1 MSREI
6 FSEYV
11 KNLEAFIAQAKK
23 IEPGT
28 AEVAAK
34 DNEWS
39 PAFVLHHI
47 ADAEMH
53 FMIRYFNALTIDKPH
68 IIQFDEDIYPSVL
81 NYEGRDWV
89 NSLAL
94 IESIGKQVQVA
105 LSELSKEQWERVS
118 IHPQAGEV
126 SISSLLAKASN
137 HMLAHTGQ
145 LKEAS

>member
-1 MSREI
+1 MSREN
-6 FSEYV
+6 FVEYV
-11 KNLEAFIAQAKK
+11 KNLEAFIAQAKR
-23 IEPGT
+23 IDPGT
-28 AEVAAK
+28 AEVSTK
-34 DNEWS
+34 ENEWS
-39 PAFVLHHI
+39 PAFVLHHV
-47 ADAEMH
+47 ADADMH
-53 FMIRYFNALTIDKPH
+53 FMNRYFNALTIDKPS
-68 IIQFDEDIYPSVL
+68 IIAFDEDIYPSVL
-81 NYEGRDWV
+81 NYQGRDWV

-105 LSELSKEQWERVS
+105 LSGLSKEQWERVS

>member
-1 MSREI
+1 MREEK

-23 IEPGT
+23 IDPAT
-28 AEVAAK
+28 AEVATK

-39 PAFVLHHI
+39 SAFVLHHV

-53 FMIRYFNALTIDKPH
+53 FMNRYFNALTIDKPP
-68 IIQFDEDIYPSVL
+68 IIAFDEDIYPSVL
-81 NYEGRDWV
+81 NYQGRDWV

-105 LSELSKEQWERVS
+105 LSGLSKEQWERVS

-137 HMLAHTGQ
+137 HLLAHTGQ

>member
-1 MSREI
+1 MSKEN
-6 FSEYV
+6 FAEYA
-11 KNLEAFIAQAKK
+11 KNLEAFIAQAKR
-23 IEPGT
+23 IDPGT
-28 AEVAAK
+28 AEVAPK

-39 PAFVLHHI
+39 SAFVLHHI

-53 FMIRYFNALTIDKPH
+53 FMVRYFNALTIDKPH
-68 IIQFDEDIYPSVL
+68 IIQFDEDVYPSVL
-81 NYEGRDWV
+81 NYEGRDWL

-105 LSELSKEQWERVS
+105 LSGLSKEQWERVS

-126 SISSLLAKASN
+126 SISTLLAKASN
-137 HMLAHTGQ
+137 HLLAHTGQ